1 MAAGTG
7 PALAGSSPDIRAV
20 DDRLDAVA
28 AAVAEARRRVERG
41 EAGGAGALAET
52 LGEALRE
59 AAAARTVAPA
69 ATRARLVALLDEV
82 GALLEAI
89 ERERAAAG
97 MRLREL
103 AMRGRAGHAYGIGR

>member
-7 PALAGSSPDIRAV
+7 PALAGRPDTLTV

-52 LGEALRE
+52 LSEALRQ
-59 AAAARTVAPA
+59 AADARAAAPA
-69 ATRARLVALLDEV
+69 ATRQHLVALLDEV
-82 GALLEAI
+82 GALMEAI